1 MSQNNVEK
9 WTNNQT
15 VALIDAW
22 KEEACLYAVKTP
34 NYHNKAMRSDALVR
48 VLKAVMV
55 LRPEATITDCKSR
68 FHNLRSEF
76 NIEHRKVKAS
86 MKSGTGL
93 DNVSTCSKKNIIK

>member
-1 MSQNNVEK
+1 MSQNSVEK

-22 KEEACLYAVKTP
+22 KEEAYLYAVKTP
-34 NYHNKAMRSDALVR
+34 NYHNKVMMWSDVLVH
-48 VLKAVMV
+48 VLKAIMV

-68 FHNLRSEF
+68 FDNLRSQF

-86 MKSGTGL
+86 MKSASGVV
-93 DNVSTCSKKNIIK
+93 NVSTCSKKNII